1 MVSRPA
7 LVAPSSPIAPSS
19 RASRGP
25 AAPSISSRHCAP
37 SSHGWSSLSSR
48 SHIGA
53 STHPLP
59 LSPKMHS
66 PCRCWRHAPVRFLF
80 PLPSRA
86 CPMAESM
93 AAARLPLSAVAPIR
107 ACVREE
113 RKEMLATPD
122 PTSID
127 FLLLHL
133 MCDPLCGKWSADRIA
148 PRRR

>member
-1 MVSRPA
+1 
-7 LVAPSSPIAPSS
+7 
-19 RASRGP
+19 
-25 AAPSISSRHCAP
+25 
-37 SSHGWSSLSSR
+37 
-48 SHIGA
+48 
-53 STHPLP
+53 
-59 LSPKMHS
+59 
-66 PCRCWRHAPVRFLF
+66 
-80 PLPSRA
+80 
-86 CPMAESM
+86 MAESM